1 VKYAVIH
8 TNVGT
13 FKVQMMCGM
22 LDVSRAGYYAWRDR
36 KESLHAV
43 KDRELAAKV
52 REIHDRSRRTYGS
65 PRVFAELKM
74 LGERCGRKRVARL
87 MRTDGLVGI
96 KRLRYKA
103 SPSDGGQRE
112 QASPNLVARKFDPKA
127 YLLNQVWAGD
137 FTEVPTGDGTL
148 YLAIVLELRS
158 REVIGWSMRTT
169 RDAAMLIEALQMAL
183 SDRRP
188 SPGLI
193 FHSDQ
198 GSQYSSKPFR
208 DVLGERGIIQ
218 SMSRKGNCWD
228 NAPVESFFATMKGE
242 IEALRKPRTRAAAQA
257 AIFEYLAVFYNLKRL
272 HSSIGNQV
280 PASVGREAA

>member
-1 VKYAVIH
+1 MKYAVIH

-36 KESLHAV
+36 KESLHAI
-43 KDRELAAKV
+43 KDRELAAKA

-74 LGERCGRKRVARL
+74 HGEPCGRKRVARL

-96 KRLRYKA
+96 KRLRYKVL
-103 SPSDGGQRE
+103 PSDGGQRE
-112 QASPNLVARKFDPKA
+112 QASPNLVARKFDPGA
-127 YLLNQVWAGD
+127 YLLNQVWTGD

-148 YLAIVLELRS
+148 YVAIVLELRS
-158 REVIGWSMRTT
+158 REVVGWSMRTT
-169 RDAAMLIEALQMAL
+169 RDATMLIEALQMAV

-188 SPGLI
+188 NPGLI

-198 GSQYSSKPFR
+198 GSQYSSGPFR
-208 DVLGERGIIQ
+208 DELRKHGIVQ

-228 NAPVESFFATMKGE
+228 NAPVESFFATMKVE
-242 IEALRKPRTRAAAQA
+242 IDALRKPRTRAAARA

-272 HSSIGNQV
+272 HSSIGYQV